1 MLRVGLFLL
10 TNLAIL
16 LVVGVVLSL
25 FGVGSYLEGT
35 GLNYT
40 SLFIFSAAFGFGGS
54 FISLLLSRWLAKR
67 SMRVKLI
74 TAPSSGKEKWLI
86 ETVERLCRQAGLP
99 IPEIGIF
106 PSEQVNAFATG
117 SSKNKSLIAVSSG
130 LLRQMSEGEAEAVV
144 AHEVAHIANGD
155 MITLTLIQGVVN
167 TFVIFFARIIGHFV
181 DRVIFRNEGGH
192 GIGFFITSLV
202 AQMVLG
208 ILASTIVFWF
218 SRKREFYADAGSAR
232 LVGKEKMI
240 AALERLQ
247 INHPEPLPDEMMA
260 FGISGGERGKF
271 SRLFMSHPPL
281 GERIA
286 ALRSLQS

>member
-35 GLNYT
+35 VLNYT

-54 FISLLLSRWLAKR
+54 FISLFLSRWLAKR